1 MNKFDIYIYTLF
13 SKHLSFSYIFLELKI
28 NITNS
33 FPECCLPFPQC
44 RLGVLYRAPQRTL
57 IRSRYWVGVAVRN
70 RREAGPRQAT
80 RRPAADIIG
89 LRAYLWHHNASAMI
103 IFRVHWY
110 LILLYLQLRKWIIKG
125 NKSYR

>member
-1 MNKFDIYIYTLF
+1 MIKFDIYIYTLF

-89 LRAYLWHHNASAMI
+89 LRAYLWHHNEVCNDYISSSLVLDTSLFTATQM
-103 IFRVHWY
+103 
-110 LILLYLQLRKWIIKG
+110 IKG